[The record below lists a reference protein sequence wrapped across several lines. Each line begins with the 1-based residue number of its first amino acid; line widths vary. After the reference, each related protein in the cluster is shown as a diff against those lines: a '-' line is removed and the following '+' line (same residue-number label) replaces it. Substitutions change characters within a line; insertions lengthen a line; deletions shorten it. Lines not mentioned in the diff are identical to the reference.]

1 MNNMDMETKRA
12 KVRARITMLRDES
25 QDVYFTQF
33 LGRLLDDL
41 DRGIISTEAAM
52 QEVNRGYSL
61 YSERMQGGK
70 QAEGTQNAERAGE
83 AKAEIVAEPAKE
95 VATEPAQSSAMPPAK
110 AAKAAKASSAE
121 YAIGAIVLS
130 VVGALFLLIAF
141 ITFGITYLDGIFQ
154 GILLYMASLAI
165 IVFSELFVKKRLAKF
180 AHGLTG
186 LGVAALY
193 ASTII
198 NYMYLNIFGSIIAVA
213 VTIAVA
219 AFSLLLSH
227 KKDSAAFRLI
237 SVLGSYLSFL
247 LIGPPRNDVEYLI
260 AVGLIFIISVS
271 AVFFVSHKHKGAI
284 NNAHMILN
292 TLFLIIFS
300 AMADV
305 ASAIFIVVGLCL
317 NIIFLNIVYL
327 KQEKTAAASWSF
339 GLCTGALSIFI
350 LGLARDMIGLH
361 SQLSVQI
368 YYFLI
373 IFAMMLAINVF
384 FYISNQQRIAK
395 AIIYYMFMTFLLLL
409 LFIQPIDPVYVW
421 GAMLM
426 FSFSRLLKP
435 SEYEGMYAILML
447 VAFGVGISIDGQWQQ
462 WIFVA
467 LALLNI
473 PLIRRWRLFYQY
485 AMSVYLVVVA
495 YQVAPSFDYFL
506 PAAALL
512 LFILMPAFRYLPR
525 AMEPGLI
532 IKNDETASIIYNLT
546 NLGALVLLSILCMAS
561 DQAWCGALT
570 TLVGAGAIIC
580 YLSRAYYLEFSKKYL
595 LLAAYLAVM
604 TLFIR
609 FPNPIYASVI
619 MMLIATFC
627 VGFGFWKRDKAQR
640 ICGLVLALFSCVKIA
655 LYDFRVAEAMQR
667 MIVFMAVGAIAL
679 LISLIYIRMEKKA
692 SEGDSTTAI

>member
-1 MNNMDMETKRA
+1 MNNMDMETKAA

-25 QDVYFTQF
+25 QDEYFAQF
-33 LGRLLDDL
+33 LTRLLNDL
-41 DRGIISTEAAM
+41 DLGKISTEEAM
-52 QEVNRGYSL
+52 REVNRSYGL
-61 YSERMQGGK
+61 YSERMQAGS

-83 AKAEIVAEPAKE
+83 AKAESVAGLATEAAK
-95 VATEPAQSSAMPPAK
+95 EPAQSSAMQPAK
-110 AAKAAKASSAE
+110 AVKVAKASSAE

-141 ITFGITYLDGIFQ
+141 ITFGINYLDGIFQ

-165 IVFSELFVKKRLAKF
+165 IIFSEAFVKKHLAKF

-198 NYMYLNIFGSIIAVA
+198 NYMYLNIFGSIVAVA

-219 AFSLLLSH
+219 AFALLLSH

-247 LIGPPRNDVEYLI
+247 LIGPPRNDVEFLM
-260 AVGLIFIISVS
+260 AVGLIVIVNVS
-271 AVFFVSHKHKGAI
+271 AVFFANHKHKAAVS
-284 NNAHMILN
+284 NVHMILN
-292 TLFLIIFS
+292 SIFIIIFS
-300 AMADV
+300 AMSDAE
-305 ASAIFIVVGLCL
+305 SAIFIVVGLCL
-317 NIIFLNIVYL
+317 NIIFLNIAYL

-350 LGLARDMIGLH
+350 LGLARDMIALH
-361 SQLSVQI
+361 TQLSVQI
-368 YYFLI
+368 YYFLMV
-373 IFAMMLAINVF
+373 FAMMLAISVF
-384 FYISNQQRIAK
+384 FYISNQQRVAK
-395 AIIYYMFMTFLLLL
+395 AIIYYMFMTFMLLLM
-409 LFIQPIDPVYVW
+409 FIQPIDPVYVW

-426 FSFSRLLKP
+426 FSFSRLLRQG
-435 SEYEGMYAILML
+435 EYEAMYAIMMI
-447 VAFGVGISIDGQWQQ
+447 VAFSVGLSMDGQWQQ
-462 WIFVA
+462 WVFVA

-485 AMSVYLVVVA
+485 AISLYLIVVA

-525 AMEPGLI
+525 AMEAGLI
-532 IKNDETASIIYNLT
+532 IKNDETASIIYNMT
-546 NLGALVLLSILCMAS
+546 NLGALVLLSFLCAGS
-561 DQAWCGALT
+561 DKAWCGALT

-580 YLSRAYYLEFSKKYL
+580 YLSGAYYLEFSKKYL
-595 LLAAYLAVM
+595 FLAMYLAVM
-604 TLFIR
+604 TLLIR
-609 FPNPIYASVI
+609 FPNPIYASVA
-619 MMLIATFC
+619 MMLIASFC

-640 ICGLVLALFSCVKIA
+640 ICGLVLALFACVKIA

-667 MIVFMAVGAIAL
+667 MIVFMVVGTMAL

-692 SEGDSTTAI
+692 NEVEAAV